1 MGRPTK
7 SNSTNWY
14 KDYTEKALSK
24 IEAVLSALKIDY
36 TMRLDNIVDIACP
49 VHGSD
54 DVGHSI
60 IYLNS
65 GTWICFSGNCH
76 ADYGKSVL
84 GLIKGTL
91 DKSGAPCSWDD
102 VKKVI
107 DTNCAGPITK
117 VVNTYTAPDLF
128 KDEAS
133 MPETIIPSK
142 YFLARGYSE
151 KSLREFGVGDAVKG
165 VWANRAI
172 VPVRY
177 VNGEYMGFSA
187 RIHWPE
193 CKSCG
198 YHHSKYETCLSKD
211 HDFHFMY
218 NKWYHSKGLQK
229 SRTLYGID
237 KIPNGTKKVAII
249 EGPGDVWKL
258 YDYGIPA
265 VACMG
270 KDFSRLRL
278 ELLQNKGVER
288 VLFIGD
294 KDEAGEEFK
303 TRFINDYHKDINIF
317 LPHLTSKDPSE
328 MKDEDIKKYIV
339 GKWDKI

>member
-1 MGRPTK
+1 MSRIDQYK
-7 SNSTNWY
+7 NWY
-14 KDYTEKALSK
+14 EEYKDKALNSIESVLESLK
-24 IEAVLSALKIDY
+24 IEYSTRAENVI
-36 TMRLDNIVDIACP
+36 DIACP
-49 VHGSD
+49 IHGSD

-60 IYLNS
+60 IYRNT
-65 GTWICFSGNCH
+65 GVWICFSGNCH

-91 DKSGAPCSWDD
+91 EKSDLPSSWDD
-102 VKKVI
+102 VKNLI
-107 DTNCAGPITK
+107 DGAAPAGAITRPIK
-117 VVNTYTAPDLF
+117 EYIAPDLF
-128 KDEAS
+128 KDEKS
-133 MPETIIPSK
+133 MPENITPSK
-142 YFLARGYSE
+142 YFMTRGYSKE
-151 KSLREFGVGDAVKG
+151 SLIYYGVGDAIKG
-165 VWANRAI
+165 VWYNRAI

-193 CKSCG
+193 CKECG

-218 NKWYHSKGLQK
+218 KKWYHSKGLQK
-229 SRTLYGID
+229 SKTLYGID
-237 KIPNGTKKVAII
+237 KIPNGTKKIALV

-258 YDYGIPA
+258 HDYGIKA
-265 VACMG
+265 VACLG

-278 ELLQNKGVER
+278 DLLKSKGVER
-288 VLFIGD
+288 VLFIPD

-303 TRFINDYHKDINIF
+303 NRFIEDYHSELDIF
-317 LPHLTSKDPSE
+317 LPNLTNKDPSE

-339 GKWDKI
+339 NKWEKI